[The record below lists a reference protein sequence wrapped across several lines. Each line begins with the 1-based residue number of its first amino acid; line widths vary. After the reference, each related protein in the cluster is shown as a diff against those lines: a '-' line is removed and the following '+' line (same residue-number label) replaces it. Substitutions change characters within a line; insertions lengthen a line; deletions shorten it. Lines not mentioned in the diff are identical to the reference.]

1 LTNDSGSAIGTAI
14 DAQFHYTGN
23 PKIEWDVYS
32 GLSFDSSCSFDIAQY
47 DIYDTDETT
56 ADMLVKDLI
65 LAWVN
70 GKYEIG
76 PRALGNRSILASPF
90 KDSTRIRLNEV
101 KQREQFRPNCSR
113 LSWRKMLQSGL
124 LQPS

>member
-1 LTNDSGSAIGTAI
+1 VWIELRLGIVNGEESFLFSEIFVTPVTNDSGSAIGTAI

-23 PKIEWDVYS
+23 PKIEWDIYS

-56 ADMLVKDLI
+56 ADMLVKELI

-90 KDSTRIRLNEV
+90 KDSTRIRA
-101 KQREQFRPNCSR
+101 K
-113 LSWRKMLQSGL
+113 
-124 LQPS
+124 